1 MGQIKRKIENLKI
14 RIKNCDLENQETNED
29 KFLQDDLN
37 YYKEKQ
43 ILLEAEIELIH
54 KKYQKTIM
62 TKQIQQ
68 KETEQKLV
76 RKSEKL
82 SKVADETEM
91 YIKKIKE
98 IQQELEQMAKEFMME
113 TNNDEENE
121 EEKVEERKEME
132 EKKENNDF
140 KPKEEEKVIPEEK
153 KTATERKFFKNK
165 KVTID
170 EGNYKQNS

>member
-1 MGQIKRKIENLKI
+1 MRFGESSN
-14 RIKNCDLENQETNED
+14 DD

-82 SKVADETEM
+82 SKVADDTEM

-98 IQQELEQMAKEFMME
+98 IQQELQQMSKDFMME
-113 TNNDEENE
+113 TNNEEDE

-140 KPKEEEKVIPEEK
+140 KPKEEEKVIIEEK
-153 KTATERKFFKNK
+153 KTATERKSFKNK
-165 KVTID
+165 KVTI
-170 EGNYKQNS
+170 EAGNDKQNS